1 MDVEPWSYSDQENIT
16 RHELMA
22 IVLCRLSCLEKL
34 VKGIF
39 TNWILSLWS
48 RCLDYSCEASI
59 LQSFCK
65 GRGPVS
71 TMEIKLDLLKISLV
85 LWFFSDAPIVLSN
98 LGRIARQDSRNAAPC
113 SHEQGRHYQQINR
126 SQPFLLTC
134 YGSYASSHSPVV
146 IDGS

>member
-39 TNWILSLWS
+39 TNWIPSLWS

-71 TMEIKLDLLKISLV
+71 TMEIKLDQLKISLV

-98 LGRIARQDSRNAAPC
+98 LGSIARHRIQGTLHPAPMSRADI
-113 SHEQGRHYQQINR
+113 INR
-126 SQPFLLTC
+126 STD
-134 YGSYASSHSPVV
+134 HSPFCCRAMGAMLLH
-146 IDGS
+146 IAL